1 MNVDR
6 SGISGRSRTLL
17 SRLTGRGRQLV
28 TVDDAVDT
36 LDLGRTDAAKQLAR
50 WAEQGWLRR
59 VRRGMYIAVP
69 VDAEHPGQWSAD
81 PLVIATA
88 VWSPCYFTGWTA
100 GNHWGLTEQIF
111 QTTIVRT
118 STRVRSA
125 DQTLLDHRYLVSSV
139 SSEKLDWGIRS
150 VWQDATRIGMADPT
164 RVIVDVFDDPSI
176 GGGIRHCAEML
187 TTYVAEHERGPLLNY
202 ADRLGNA
209 AIFKRLGYL
218 CERLELADDR
228 FLDECE
234 QRLSTGVALLDPG
247 LPERGE
253 QDARWRV
260 RVNARVRVDDPS

>member
-1 MNVDR
+1 MNVYR

-28 TVDDAVDT
+28 TVGDAVDT
-36 LDLGRTDAAKQLAR
+36 LDLERTEAAKLLAR

-69 VDAEHPGQWSAD
+69 VDAEHPAQWSAD
-81 PLVIATA
+81 PLVIAT
-88 VWSPCYFTGWTA
+88 
-100 GNHWGLTEQIF
+100 
-111 QTTIVRT
+111 
-118 STRVRSA
+118 

-139 SSEKLDWGIRS
+139 SSEKLEWGIRS

-164 RVIVDVFDDPSI
+164 RAIVDVLDDPSI

-187 TTYVAEHERGPLLNY
+187 TTYVAEHERGLLLDY

-209 AIFKRLGYL
+209 AVLKRLGHL
-218 CERLELADDR
+218 CERLELADDG
-228 FLDECE
+228 FLEECE
-234 QRLSTGVALLDPG
+234 RRLSAGIALLDPS

-253 QDARWRV
+253 RDTRWRV
-260 RVNARVRVDDPS
+260 RVNSRVRADDPS